1 MEKTRS
7 HLQHIHT
14 VADPLIAGHIA
25 AVLEARGIHCLVR
38 NRHLMGGAGEIPPL
52 EAWPEIW
59 VDAEDVT
66 IAKQLVAEVLAP
78 TAPAPDDWT
87 CERCGERIEGQFAQ
101 CWNCGGMPG

>member
-38 NRHLMGGAGEIPPL
+38 NRHLMGGSGEIPPL

-59 VDAEDVT
+59 VDAEDVK
-66 IAKQLVAEVLAP
+66 IAK
-78 TAPAPDDWT
+78 
-87 CERCGERIEGQFAQ
+87 
-101 CWNCGGMPG
+101 